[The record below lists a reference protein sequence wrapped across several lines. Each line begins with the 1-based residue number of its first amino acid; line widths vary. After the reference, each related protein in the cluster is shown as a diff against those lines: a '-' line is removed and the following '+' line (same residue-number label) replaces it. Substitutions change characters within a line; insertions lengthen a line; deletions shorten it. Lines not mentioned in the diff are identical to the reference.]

1 MPNHS
6 LTLFKQIC
14 LPIVSHQRQDKLY
27 FFAEYFHR
35 INKVTMTAGLGTQ
48 YTSFHFKETDC
59 GNDSWNLRPKATVT
73 YGINSNHSLRM
84 SFQSWQFGAGMI
96 MPFGKYNQGS
106 KMLSKWNT
114 NEQHMRI
121 DMRMPYIQLSY
132 NIQWG
137 RQKRETEKLVN
148 TDASADQSSAG
159 GR

>member
-48 YTSFHFKETDC
+48 YTSFRFKETDR
-59 GNDSWNLRPKATVT
+59 GNDSWNLRPQATVT

-84 SFQSWQFGAGMI
+84 SFQSWQSE
-96 MPFGKYNQGS
+96 P
-106 KMLSKWNT
+106 
-114 NEQHMRI
+114 E
-121 DMRMPYIQLSY
+121 
-132 NIQWG
+132 
-137 RQKRETEKLVN
+137 
-148 TDASADQSSAG
+148 
-159 GR
+159 